1 MAFIPENVTALDR
14 FGRCFVC
21 RTGTLAG
28 ELVRA
33 TCTSTRRRHGE
44 RAPPLSVLVTSVAT
58 VTNTIDPPADLGA
71 VRTSYDAVAD
81 NYVAMRMGDL
91 GPTPWLRAALDAFA
105 EQVRGLGPV
114 LDAGCGPGTTSG
126 YLHALGLD
134 VSGIDLSP
142 RMVDHARRLH
152 PQVPFEAA
160 SATEVMPPADSL
172 GGVLGWWSWF
182 NLPREVLPHVIARMA
197 RALRPGGQ
205 LLLGT
210 HCGDGDVRRTSG
222 YGDVPV
228 QWTTHLYQPEQLV
241 AMLVNAGLEI
251 VVELRFPPEPPQ
263 RPQVVLSARKP
274 SALV

>member
-1 MAFIPENVTALDR
+1 VTDA
-14 FGRCFVC
+14 
-21 RTGTLAG
+21 
-28 ELVRA
+28 
-33 TCTSTRRRHGE
+33 
-44 RAPPLSVLVTSVAT
+44 
-58 VTNTIDPPADLGA
+58 IDAPADLDA

-81 NYVAMRMGDL
+81 NYVSMKMGDL

-105 EQVRGLGPV
+105 EEVRGVGPV

-142 RMVDHARRLH
+142 RMIAHARRLH
-152 PQVPFEAA
+152 PQVSFEVASVTDVAPAA
-160 SATEVMPPADSL
+160 ESL

-182 NLPREVLPHVIARMA
+182 NLPRPVLPHVIARMA

-210 HCGDGDVRRTSG
+210 HCGDGDVPRTRG
-222 YGDVPV
+222 YGGVEV
-228 QWTTHLYQPEQLV
+228 QWTTHLYRPEQLV
-241 AMLVNAGLEI
+241 AMLTDARLDI

-263 RPQVVLSARKP
+263 RAQVVIAARKP
-274 SALV
+274 RSG